1 MPANTQQE
9 LKQGQNIIAYYGKS
23 WSEQESKQH
32 ILNLEAKALYL
43 AIRKFQYE
51 LTLYSKEPK
60 TIIYNDNRNLVNILN
75 KKELPLHKMIANIFL
90 ELLGLN
96 IEIKYIPTKENSVAD
111 AISRVRVSEIRIE
124 SVLEKK
130 KRKRQRKRYKPY

>member
-1 MPANTQQE
+1 MKDAIIKLRKALTCLRANNKKFELYTDASQYAAGAV

-75 KKELPLHKMIANIFL
+75 KKELPLHKMIANIF
-90 ELLGLN
+90 
-96 IEIKYIPTKENSVAD
+96 
-111 AISRVRVSEIRIE
+111 
-124 SVLEKK
+124 
-130 KRKRQRKRYKPY
+130 